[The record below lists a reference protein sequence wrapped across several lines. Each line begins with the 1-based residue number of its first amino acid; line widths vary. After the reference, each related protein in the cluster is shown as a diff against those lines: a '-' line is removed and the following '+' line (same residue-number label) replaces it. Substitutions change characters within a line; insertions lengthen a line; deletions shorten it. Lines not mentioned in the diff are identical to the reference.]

1 MVTHTFGLAQILITF
16 YTNSLL
22 SIKWIKDVIHKAEK

>member
-1 MVTHTFGLAQILITF
+1 MVTYTFGLVQLHIIF